1 MEKVESFKFLGVHI
15 THITHKLKWSTHTD
29 NVVKK
34 AQQCL
39 FNLRRLKKFGFSPKT
54 LTNFYRCTIKS
65 ILSAVSQPGT
75 EMARLSRWWC
85 GLHNASPRANC
96 LPSLTPYSTRCH
108 RKAKKIIK
116 EFNHPSHYL
125 FTPLPSR
132 RQGQY
137 SCIEAGTERLK
148 NSFYLKAIR
157 LLQHSLTQRG
167 CCLTLRPQ
175 SLATLINGSLVTLYY
190 AL

>member
-1 MEKVESFKFLGVHI
+1 MVHSHRQCGEESTAVPLQSQEVEEIWFLTQTFI
-15 THITHKLKWSTHTD
+15 D
-29 NVVKK
+29 
-34 AQQCL
+34 AQSRAYC
-39 FNLRRLKKFGFSPKT
+39 R
-54 LTNFYRCTIKS
+54 
-65 ILSAVSQPGT
+65 AVSQPGT
-75 EMARLSRWWC
+75 ETARLSRGWC

-96 LPSLTPYSTRCH
+96 LPSMTPYSTRCH

-125 FTPLPSR
+125 FTPLPPR

-137 SCIEAGTERLK
+137 SCIKAGTERLK

-157 LLQHSLTQRG
+157 LLQQSLTQRG

-175 SLATLINGSLVTLYY
+175 LLATLINGSLVTLYY